1 MDSGTDMSH
10 KELVPKTWKN
20 FKEKVGIVDVD
31 GDGLPG
37 DVYGF
42 DFVNNKPNPFDA
54 KYNYLITEDV
64 KKFFNYYSHV
74 DLKTVTKDEMIWLQ
88 KNAKNPKFMN
98 DVNFVGG
105 YIHGTHVAGIASH
118 GNDKAKILPF
128 KIIPTVYVDLSTQK
142 PIQNSSGIPNDSTTT
157 PSKTIEEFKN
167 ELILSASSQI
177 EEMVQIHKVLNFHK
191 VDVVNQSFGI
201 GWTDAQ
207 KFIAAGFYKSIKR
220 LPTKFE
226 LDMLVGLYFNKIL
239 TDGEKMF
246 AAAPNTVFCIAA
258 GNDSSDNDA
267 HPDYPSSILA
277 DNRIVVAATKGN
289 SSLADFSNYGAKKV
303 DIAAPGVAIN
313 STAPENNYIPLS
325 GTSQA
330 TPFVVNTIA
339 MMKDINPKLSARDV
353 KLIVLG
359 TVDVKPWLKGKV
371 LTSGIINKARALK
384 AAELSKTVNTDVAIS
399 KSKTLIADGPVLKSM
414 ENLENPK
421 LDFKFTLKRPSLLIG
436 I

>member
-1 MDSGTDMSH
+1 
-10 KELVPKTWKN
+10 
-20 FKEKVGIVDVD
+20 
-31 GDGLPG
+31 
-37 DVYGF
+37 
-42 DFVNNKPNPFDA
+42 
-54 KYNYLITEDV
+54 
-64 KKFFNYYSHV
+64 
-74 DLKTVTKDEMIWLQ
+74 
-88 KNAKNPKFMN
+88 
-98 DVNFVGG
+98 
-105 YIHGTHVAGIASH
+105 VAGIASH

-207 KFIAAGFYKSIKR
+207 KFIAAGFNKSIKR

-289 SSLADFSNYGAKKV
+289 SSLADFSNYGARKV
-303 DIAAPGVAIN
+303 DLAAPGVAIN

-330 TPFVVNTIA
+330 TPYVVNTIA
-339 MMKDINPKLSARDV
+339 IMKDINPKLSARDV

-399 KSKTLIADGPVLKSM
+399 KSKTLIADAPVLKSM
-414 ENLENPK
+414 ESLENPK
-421 LDFKFTLKRPSLLIG
+421 LDFKFIVKRPSLLIG